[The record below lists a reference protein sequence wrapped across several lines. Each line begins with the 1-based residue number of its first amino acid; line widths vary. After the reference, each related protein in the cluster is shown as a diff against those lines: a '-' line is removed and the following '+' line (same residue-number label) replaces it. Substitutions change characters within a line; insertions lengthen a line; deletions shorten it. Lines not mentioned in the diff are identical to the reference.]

1 MGSMIIC
8 SVLCLAQFLA
18 PAASPGPRTPGAS
31 MAIISEIGALPHGP
45 ADAPS
50 APNVAAPQEE
60 PSSAQAESGQ
70 KAEDT
75 APKKDGPTPT
85 LDIWGEFMPGNGF
98 LVVRTSFGELD
109 ISGYA
114 LVRYINQMPG
124 QQTFTDHLGNE
135 HQVDGRNDIF
145 PHRAMIFLKGWLGTP
160 KLVYNILLWTVNTT
174 DQKGIFPTIGY
185 QFSRKFSLYAG
196 INGIPGTRSI
206 MGSHPFWLGT
216 DRVMTDE
223 FFRPFF
229 TYSVWA
235 QGEAWPG
242 FWYNVVVGNNN
253 SALGVKAADLDR
265 KFSYGASV
273 WWMPTT
279 HEFGPRGGYGDW
291 EWHDKL
297 ATRFGLGYA
306 MSPENRQTS
315 ATTGPPN
322 NTTLRLADSLN
333 LFDTDSLATGV
344 TVQSADYQVVSVD
357 AGFKLRGIF
366 LQAELYNRWLD
377 KFVADGPLPVTQIHD
392 LGFYVQA
399 AFFPVP
405 KKLELYA
412 ATSQVYGDKAA
423 GFSNC
428 NEYLAGANYY
438 PFDSRNYRVNLQVI
452 DVNRSPVSS
461 TFGYYV
467 GGQKGTTV
475 SMAASVFF

>member
-1 MGSMIIC
+1 
-8 SVLCLAQFLA
+8 
-18 PAASPGPRTPGAS
+18 
-31 MAIISEIGALPHGP
+31 
-45 ADAPS
+45 
-50 APNVAAPQEE
+50 
-60 PSSAQAESGQ
+60 
-70 KAEDT
+70 
-75 APKKDGPTPT
+75 
-85 LDIWGEFMPGNGF
+85 
-98 LVVRTSFGELD
+98 
-109 ISGYA
+109 
-114 LVRYINQMPG
+114 
-124 QQTFTDHLGNE
+124 
-135 HQVDGRNDIF
+135 
-145 PHRAMIFLKGWLGTP
+145 
-160 KLVYNILLWTVNTT
+160 
-174 DQKGIFPTIGY
+174 
-185 QFSRKFSLYAG
+185 
-196 INGIPGTRSI
+196 

-297 ATRFGLGYA
+297 ATRFGVGYA

-315 ATTGPPN
+315 ATTGPSN

-357 AGFKLRGIF
+357 AGIKLRGVF

-377 KFVADGPLPVTQIHD
+377 KFVADGPLPVTRIHD

-399 AFFPVP
+399 AFFPIP

-423 GFSNC
+423 GFSNS